1 MTRALTPCPALAHVL
16 ADLAHDFQ
24 MRAYEDRLTLT
35 QDEAAL
41 LVCSLTDLSVSARG
55 MSETFARV
63 VRERDQLLAIASDA
77 ELVAI
82 TRAPHLK
89 LVEPPPSKIV
99 DLTAYL
105 AQRPGGAA

>member
-1 MTRALTPCPALAHVL
+1 MTALSPCPALAHVL

-41 LVCSLTDLSVSARG
+41 LVHSLVELSASARG
-55 MSETFARV
+55 MAETFARV
-63 VRERDQLLAIASDA
+63 VRERNHLLAIATDA

-82 TRAPHLK
+82 SRASHLR
-89 LVEPPPSKIV
+89 LVDPPTSNVV
-99 DLTAYL
+99 DLTAHL
-105 AQRPGGAA
+105 PGGRP